1 LWGHVVL
8 VKIVFVEIGFLLKRS
23 DHGVVVLIEE
33 QQLVGVVPIDVLELQ
48 QEFKINTLL
57 HFFFLPGPIDHDQ
70 SSARSLGSFDQKK
83 KYRSGDQLGLGIFW
97 YVRYFLRPA
106 KESPDHLC

>member
-1 LWGHVVL
+1 VVL

-83 KYRSGDQLGLGIFW
+83 KYRSGDSSVWEFFW